1 MKIKLRGNCG
11 MSSNATV
18 DLLWGQA
25 LEELDAWDRRE
36 SEREETFV
44 KSFELCINDV
54 QRRQKSAEEIVN
66 HLMNKQREWEKSARE
81 EFLTATAGFQYIFP
95 VKSYEE
101 INRVSEDIQEKTA
114 EISSLPLRNLTNS
127 ENYTRIVESVKSYI
141 NLRKKSRAQYVAR
154 IKELSKVIQDNQ
166 QNMIQLY
173 TQYAKNM
180 LFPIQKYIEQS
191 KEFTESKQNENKEK
205 GEEKE

>member
-1 MKIKLRGNCG
+1 MG
-11 MSSNATV
+11 
-18 DLLWGQA
+18 
-25 LEELDAWDRRE
+25 
-36 SEREETFV
+36 
-44 KSFELCINDV
+44 
-54 QRRQKSAEEIVN
+54 
-66 HLMNKQREWEKSARE
+66 KSARE

-141 NLRKKSRAQYVAR
+141 NLRKKSRSQYVAR

>member
-1 MKIKLRGNCG
+1 
-11 MSSNATV
+11 MSNNATV

-36 SEREETFV
+36 SEREEAYV
-44 KSFELCINDV
+44 KSFESCIDDV
-54 QRRQKSAEEIVN
+54 QRRQKNAEEIV
-66 HLMNKQREWEKSARE
+66 KQLTLKLRQWEKSARE
-81 EFLTATAGFQYIFP
+81 EFLTATAAFQYIFP

-101 INRVSEDIQEKTA
+101 INRVSEDIQDKTA
-114 EISSLPLRNLTNS
+114 EISSLPLRTLTKE
-127 ENYTRIVESVKSYI
+127 ENYNRILESVKSYI
-141 NLRKKSRAQYVAR
+141 NLRKKSRTQYVTR

-166 QNMIQLY
+166 QNMVQLY

-180 LFPIQKYIEQS
+180 LFPFQKYIEQS
-191 KEFTESKQNENKEK
+191 KEFTESNQNNKKEK